1 MAFSSSRRV
10 IRNSDVEIAGLTVYL
25 GFGEFADEPR
35 IHRILV
41 DHVIR
46 GIRIQVLLR
55 LFLALFVLLTVCL
68 DPPDHATVFSVVT
81 AVLYAAWC
89 IAGAVVVRRHEAWMV
104 RYSWIALPID
114 LLLLTIL
121 AVVAGMSNEV
131 SWTTD
136 ALLTG
141 FALVPMIAAI
151 SLQPRLCAIVVIA
164 TVVVYAVSNILAR
177 QSNGEPW
184 SIIVLR
190 VLIVSALA
198 IGAILLSQLQRS
210 RVTTIGSLAAERAR
224 LLDATMEIEERERRD
239 LADNLHDGAL
249 QYLLA
254 ARQELATLR
263 DSADPVTL
271 NRVDGA
277 LRDSAQ
283 LLRSTLSELHPVVLE
298 QAGLAVALTDLASS
312 YGSRAGAPAISVDTA
327 AWPSELRTS
336 ADSLLFAAA
345 RELLTNVLKHAEA
358 DTAEVTAEFD
368 DGVARLVVVDD
379 GVGLP
384 EDVGVEELMRRRQ
397 AAGHIGLASRRV
409 RIEGVGGTFSL
420 ATRPSG
426 GTVAVVEVPVREV

>member
-10 IRNSDVEIAGLTVYL
+10 MRNSDVEIAGLTVYL

-41 DHVIR
+41 DHAIR

-68 DPPDHATVFSVVT
+68 DPPDRAAVFSVVT

-89 IAGAVVVRRHEAWMV
+89 IAGGVVARRHESWMV

-136 ALLTG
+136 ALIAG

-151 SLQPRLCAIVVIA
+151 SLQPRLCAMVVAA
-164 TVVVYAVSNILAR
+164 TVVVYAIANILAR
-177 QSNGEPW
+177 DSNGEPW

-190 VLIVSALA
+190 ILVVAALA
-198 IGAILLSQLQRS
+198 VGAVLLSQLQRS

-249 QYLLA
+249 QYVLA

-263 DSADPVTL
+263 GSADPVTL
-271 NRVDGA
+271 DRVDGA
-277 LRDSAQ
+277 LRDSAR
-283 LLRSTLSELHPVVLE
+283 LLRSTLSELHPAVLE

-312 YGSRAGAPAISVDTA
+312 YGSRAGAPSISVDTA
-327 AWPSELRTS
+327 AWPTELRTT

-345 RELLTNVLKHAEA
+345 RELLTNVVKHADAE
-358 DTAEVTAEFD
+358 TAEVTAEFD

-384 EDVGVEELMRRRQ
+384 DEVEIEELMRRRQ

-420 ATRPSG
+420 ENRPRG
-426 GTVAVVEVPVREV
+426 GTAVVVEVPAREV

>member
-1 MAFSSSRRV
+1 M
-10 IRNSDVEIAGLTVYL
+10 RNSDIEIAGLTVYL

-41 DHVIR
+41 DHAIR

-68 DPPDHATVFSVVT
+68 DPPDHAAVFSVVT

-89 IAGAVVVRRHEAWMV
+89 VAGAVVARSRESWMV

-121 AVVAGMSNEV
+121 AVIAGMSNEV

-136 ALLTG
+136 ALIAG

-151 SLQPRLCAIVVIA
+151 SLQPRLCAMVVTA
-164 TVVVYAVSNILAR
+164 TVVVYAVANILAR
-177 QSNGEPW
+177 DSNGEPW

-190 VLIVSALA
+190 ILVVAALA
-198 IGAILLSQLQRS
+198 VGAVLLSQLQRS

-249 QYLLA
+249 QYVLA

-263 DSADPVTL
+263 GSADSVTL
-271 NRVDGA
+271 DRVDGA
-277 LRDSAQ
+277 LRDSAR
-283 LLRSTLSELHPVVLE
+283 LLRSTLSELHPAVLE

-312 YGSRAGAPAISVDTA
+312 YGSRVGAPSISVDTA
-327 AWPSELRTS
+327 AWPSDLRTT

-345 RELLTNVLKHAEA
+345 RELLTNVVKHADA
-358 DTAEVTAEFD
+358 DTAEVTAELD

-384 EDVGVEELMRRRQ
+384 DEVAVEELMRRRQ

-409 RIEGVGGTFSL
+409 RIEGVGGVFSL
-420 ATRPSG
+420 QNRPSG
-426 GTVAVVEVPVREV
+426 GTAVVVEVPAREV